1 MASML
6 GSVPSAGFDAPVE
19 RRYAVIDVVRGVS
32 IVLVI
37 LLHVQIRIPLQET
50 WLFDWAPPE
59 LWRLFCR
66 NGKEGVRMFFV
77 VSGFLITTTSL
88 RRWGS
93 LPQLDPRRFYQL
105 RFARIA
111 PTLGALLVVLSVL
124 HLAGVNNYVID
135 AKKASL
141 SRALVAAS
149 TFHLNWLEASG
160 NFYLPPSWDVL
171 WSLSVEEAFYLLFPL
186 IALAFRWPL
195 GGRALLL
202 GLFALGAWVRVTL
215 VAEPMWQSKGYLSCA
230 DALALGCFTA
240 VVSHGRQLSRP
251 LVHALLWGG
260 SALGIAA
267 LAFAKNPQLEY
278 FEKRDLDLV
287 VLQVATACVMVAGAR
302 VTLGSVGSAVLRPLT
317 ACGRASY
324 EIYLT
329 HAFVVMSAVSWFRAR
344 GAPPSAVVPLVAA
357 VLVLSWCLGAAV
369 ERWLSA
375 PANRWLRR
383 KLGAGAS
390 ASREGMFTARSAP
403 SPPS

>member
-1 MASML
+1 ML
-6 GSVPSAGFDAPVE
+6 GSIPTAGIAAPVE
-19 RRYAVIDVVRGVS
+19 RRYAIIDGVRGVS

-37 LLHVQIRIPLQET
+37 LLHVQLRIPLQET

-66 NGKEGVRMFFV
+66 SGKEGVRMFFV

-93 LPQLDPRRFYQL
+93 LPMLNARRFYQL

-111 PTLGALLVVLSVL
+111 PPLGALLVVLSVL
-124 HLAGVNNYVID
+124 HLAGVEGYVID
-135 AKKASL
+135 AKRASL
-141 SRALVAAS
+141 PRALLAAS
-149 TFHLNWLEASG
+149 TFHLNWLEASR

-186 IALAFRWPL
+186 MALVFRWPL

-230 DALALGCFTA
+230 DALAIGCFTA
-240 VVSHGRQLSRP
+240 IVSHGRELSRP

-260 SALGIAA
+260 ATLGIAV
-267 LAFAKNPQLEY
+267 LAFAKNPGLRY
-278 FEKRDLDLV
+278 IADRDLDLTLLEAGV
-287 VLQVATACVMVAGAR
+287 ACVMVAGAR
-302 VTLGSVGSAVLRPLT
+302 VTLGSLASAALRPLT

-329 HAFVVMSAVSWFRAR
+329 HEFVVLSAVAWFRAR
-344 GAPPSAVVPLVAA
+344 GAPPNAAVPVAA
-357 VLVLSWCLGAAV
+357 LVLVLSWCLGAVV

-375 PANRWLRR
+375 PANHWLRR
-383 KLGAGAS
+383 KLGAGTKAG
-390 ASREGMFTARSAP
+390 REGVLAARSAP
-403 SPPS
+403 SPPG